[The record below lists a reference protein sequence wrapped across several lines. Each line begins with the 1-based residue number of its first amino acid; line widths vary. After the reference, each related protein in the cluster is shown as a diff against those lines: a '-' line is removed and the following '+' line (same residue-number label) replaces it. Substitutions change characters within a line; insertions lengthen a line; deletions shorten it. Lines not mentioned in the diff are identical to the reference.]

1 MAEKKTRRKDMPTDT
16 ENATHAVRLELPTR
30 SHRLLRRIAADEDVS
45 MATYAR
51 DLLIEHL
58 ESKAKE
64 KGIKL

>member
-1 MAEKKTRRKDMPTDT
+1 MAKKKTKGKDMPTET
-16 ENATHAVRLELPTR
+16 ENATHAVRLDLPTR
-30 SHRLLRRIAADEDVS
+30 SHRLLRRIAADEDIS

-58 ESKAKE
+58 EAKAKE